1 MQFKVSLLDKA
12 ISIPASYLALHRTPI
27 SSRQKWVCGKK
38 CVRAGSESFTLQIKG
53 DRLSLKMCI
62 FPRCILLNL
71 NDFRKSLFLDVFLH
85 FVMLIARGVDRVWP
99 DFKKCILFIKA
110 LHVHRLLILRGV
122 WARQSECVFFL
133 CYTVNTSVTFDWI
146 WRKLQHEPLEH
157 STKRKLQR
165 EYIWPRLL
173 IEGV

>member
-27 SSRQKWVCGKK
+27 SSRQKWVRSKK

-53 DRLSLKMCI
+53 DRLSLKLCI
-62 FPRCILLNL
+62 FPRCVLLNL

-85 FVMLIARGVDRVWP
+85 FVMLMARGVDRVWP

-110 LHVHRLLILRGV
+110 LHVRRLLILRGV
-122 WARQSECVFFL
+122 WARQRVFSFSAAL
-133 CYTVNTSVTFDWI
+133 LTPQSRLIGYEGNCSRRLSSIQPRGNCKGSVYD
-146 WRKLQHEPLEH
+146 PG
-157 STKRKLQR
+157 S
-165 EYIWPRLL
+165 
-173 IEGV
+173 